1 MNFDRTFLQKMS
13 WGILLIVIAAALIF
27 VGFSGVSFFFI
38 VPLVLL
44 VMGIWIL
51 VTGASFYARAW
62 GVALAL
68 FGGLWLLR
76 WTFSVSMYVL
86 ASVFLAVIG
95 LLVIVGS
102 AIRQ

>member
-27 VGFSGVSFFFI
+27 IGFSGLSFFFI
-38 VPLVLL
+38 IPLVLL
-44 VMGIWIL
+44 VMGIWVL

-86 ASVFLAVIG
+86 AGVFLAFIG